1 MRTRRSNAR
10 SRSVSCSLLYKL
22 ASTGDPSSAFCD
34 FFVHRSAGIIF
45 VARKAPSKSSFPNV
59 ESSFPG
65 SFVHTTR
72 PCNARAYKKSKREPS
87 GEEGLRKLREKRRSE
102 SKAEPRGR
110 TLVKSIGGPPPTEAS
125 SPSAA
130 AVLCIS
136 SRILMS
142 VPGLMACADRHKLAT
157 LPDGT
162 RGHEVE
168 RSRAASPGCI
178 RRRLQRINLS

>member
-1 MRTRRSNAR
+1 VSGGAHEKVECAVPLGFLLTFVQAGLDRRSEQR
-10 SRSVSCSLLYKL
+10 LLRLLRPPIRRHYLRRTQGALQVELPECRVELPRKL
-22 ASTGDPSSAFCD
+22 RTHDG
-34 FFVHRSAGIIF
+34 
-45 VARKAPSKSSFPNV
+45 
-59 ESSFPG
+59 
-65 SFVHTTR
+65 
-72 PCNARAYKKSKREPS
+72 KSKREPS

-142 VPGLMACADRHKLAT
+142 VPGLMACADRHNLQHCQMARG
-157 LPDGT
+157 GT
-162 RGHEVE
+162 RSNGVGRHHPV
-168 RSRAASPGCI
+168 ASGAGC
-178 RRRLQRINLS
+178 NEST